1 MAAWILFDAERHGLS
16 RALSHQALNL
26 SRRLPEDQR
35 SIELLVLSVL
45 CLQQE
50 HLGFPGSSLHISSSV
65 LAGKDLPER
74 VAAIFHVREARAH
87 AQLQQR
93 KKALWSL
100 NAAEE
105 LLSEEPSERDPS
117 WTWWFDRT
125 EFTGHQ
131 GLAHAALGN
140 LKTASSHLYEAA
152 AAPGGA
158 PAYRSLFS
166 AELGAALARAGA
178 WREADAWLSTLVES
192 VPRIGSVRSLN
203 SLARTTCIIKQGRS
217 VPRTLRNT
225 NRHLAE
231 LLQQQN
237 ARAHAGSRGSRAGS
251 ASLPESPHG

>member
-1 MAAWILFDAERHGLS
+1 MAAWTLFDAERHGLS

-35 SIELLVLSVL
+35 STELLVLSVL

-50 HLGFPGSSLHISSSV
+50 HLGFPGASLRISSSV
-65 LAGKDLPER
+65 LARKDLPGR

-87 AQLQQR
+87 AQLQQQR
-93 KKALWSL
+93 KALGSL

-105 LLSEEPSERDPS
+105 LLAEEPSERDPS

-140 LKTASSHLYEAA
+140 LKTAASHLYEA

-166 AELGAALARAGA
+166 TELGAALARAGA
-178 WREADAWLSTLVES
+178 WREADAWLSTLVET

-203 SLARTTCIIKQGRS
+203 SLTRTTHIIKQGRS

-225 NRHLAE
+225 NRHLTE
-231 LLQQQN
+231 LLQQQK
-237 ARAHAGSRGSRAGS
+237 ARAHGGSRESRAGS
-251 ASLPESPHG
+251 S